1 MKWDLKQPKVPDK
14 LTTPSR
20 AIVMIVWPRRPFKM
34 IFLKCTSRIIALGSL
49 SFILM
54 YLYLILL
61 WSHPIE
67 PLKKKTYPIPS
78 WMLDRFPFWL

>member
-67 PLKKKTYPIPS
+67 PLKKNLSHPI
-78 WMLDRFPFWL
+78 MDA